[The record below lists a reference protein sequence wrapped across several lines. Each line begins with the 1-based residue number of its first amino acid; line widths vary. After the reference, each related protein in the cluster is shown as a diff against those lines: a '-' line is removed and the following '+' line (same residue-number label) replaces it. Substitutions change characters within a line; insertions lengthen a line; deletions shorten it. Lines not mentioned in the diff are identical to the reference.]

1 MDTVGKVY
9 RRRASRK
16 ILDLSGRGKAIYTI
30 RKQIQI
36 TLKEI
41 HEFLVIGH
49 ITLPFQ
55 NLAQPGKL
63 FLLGIFYLLSV
74 GSLFIFPVCR
84 NTILCRLVHLIG
96 TNLDLEGLAAAADQG
111 SVQGLIHICLRH
123 GDVILKTSRDRLI
136 HFMNHAK
143 CRIAILHTVYNN
155 TNCKQI
161 INLIYG
167 LILVLHLFINTE
179 EMLYTTV
186 NLCLDPGIFNMLTD
200 LIHNILNIFFTDT
213 LTHRDLI
220 YQIIICFRLQIFQR
234 KIVQFHLDLGNTQTL
249 CNGRIDLHGFPC
261 DSLLAF
267 RFLVL

>member
-63 FLLGIFYLLSV
+63 FLLRIFYFLSV
-74 GSLFIFPVCR
+74 RCLFIFPMCC
-84 NTILCRLVHLIG
+84 NTIFCSLVHFIS
-96 TNLDLEGLAAAADQG
+96 TNLNFKGLSAAADQG

-123 GDVILKTSRDRLI
+123 GDIILKTPRDRLI
-136 HFMNHAK
+136 HLVDHAK
-143 CRIAILHTVYNN
+143 CRIAILYAVHNN
-155 TNCKQI
+155 TNRKQI
-161 INLIYG
+161 VNLIYG

-186 NLCLDPGIFNMLTD
+186 NLRLNPCIFDMIAD
-200 LIHNILNIFFTDT
+200 LVHDILNVFFTDT
-213 LTHRDLI
+213 FAYRNLI
-220 YQIIICFRLQIFQR
+220 YQIIISLRLQI
-234 KIVQFHLDLGNTQTL
+234 L
-249 CNGRIDLHGFPC
+249 
-261 DSLLAF
+261 
-267 RFLVL
+267 